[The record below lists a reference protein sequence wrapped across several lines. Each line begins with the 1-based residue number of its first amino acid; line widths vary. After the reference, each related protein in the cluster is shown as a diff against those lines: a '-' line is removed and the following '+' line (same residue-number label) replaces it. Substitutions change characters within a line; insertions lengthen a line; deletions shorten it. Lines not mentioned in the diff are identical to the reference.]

1 MSLFI
6 PIIFYIVKDTTIDND
21 INNDS
26 KFQL

>member
-6 PIIFYIVKDTTIDND
+6 PIIFYIVKDATIDND
-21 INNDS
+21 INNGS